1 LPNANPIESTNAAP
15 QAPAGSSAYADCLEA
30 IRTRLAAREAK
41 LYGIA
46 VLLVYVHDFERLAA
60 SAGAL
65 NAARMVDEARN
76 RLSLVMRPGDYF
88 ARLGE
93 RKFVFVLS
101 NLRNEG
107 HALLAANKILRAGAE
122 PVVAGGQHATLRL
135 SVGIA
140 MHPAHARGAEELM
153 QSAETALL
161 DAWRTQQPTVVY
173 AERMRAELAAGWDLE
188 TQLASAM
195 EHGDLVLNYQPKL
208 ALPNLEIAGV
218 EALMRWS
225 RAGAGNVPPEIFI
238 DVAEMTGQ
246 IDPLTRFAFQRA
258 LKQLHDWPKSLG
270 RCRVAVNVTPS
281 IVGNPALVE
290 VIGGAAE
297 AASVGFDRLTVEVT
311 ENALMTDRDRSHRVL
326 EELREMGVRV
336 SIDDFGTGYSS
347 LGYLKRVPA
356 DELKI
361 DKSFVMNMLADPADA
376 RVVEQIIALGHG
388 FGLEVV
394 AEGVETAE
402 AAAKLAAMGC
412 DFAQGFHYA
421 KPLPPQEIP
430 GWAQEWRRARSG

>member
-1 LPNANPIESTNAAP
+1 LPHVNSIEATNASP
-15 QAPAGSSAYADCLEA
+15 QVSAGSSAYADCLEA

-46 VLLVYVHDFERLAA
+46 VLLVYVHEFERLTA
-60 SAGAL
+60 SAGAV
-65 NAARMVDEARN
+65 NAVRMVDEVRN
-76 RLSLVMRPGDYF
+76 RLSQVMRPGDYF

-107 HALLAANKILRAGAE
+107 HALLAANKILRTGAE
-122 PVVAGGQHATLRL
+122 TVATGGQHATLRL

-161 DAWRTQQPTVVY
+161 EGWRTQQQAVVY

-195 EHGDLVLNYQPKL
+195 EHGDLALNYQPKL
-208 ALPNLEIAGV
+208 ALPKLELVGV
-218 EALMRWS
+218 EALMRWN
-225 RAGAGNVPPEIFI
+225 RADAGNVPPSVFI

-258 LKQLHDWPKSLG
+258 LRQLGEWPKALG
-270 RCRVAVNVTPS
+270 KCRVAVNVTPS
-281 IVGNPALVE
+281 IICNPDLVE
-290 VIGGAAE
+290 VIRGAADV
-297 AASVGFDRLTVEVT
+297 ASVTLDRLTVEIT
-311 ENALMTDRDRSHRVL
+311 ENALMVDRERSHRVL
-326 EELREMGVRV
+326 EELREMGVRI

-347 LGYLKRVPA
+347 LAYLKRVPA

-361 DKSFVMNMLADPADA
+361 DKSFVMNMLADAADA

-394 AEGVETAE
+394 AEGVESAE
-402 AAAKLAAMGC
+402 VAAKLATLGC
-412 DFAQGFHYA
+412 DFAQGFHFA
-421 KPLPPQEIP
+421 RPLPPKEIP
-430 GWAQEWRRARSG
+430 GWAQEWRRAHGD

>member
-1 LPNANPIESTNAAP
+1 MPHASPIDGVNSVP
-15 QAPAGSSAYADCLEA
+15 QTPAGTSAYADCLEA

-46 VLLVYVHDFERLAA
+46 VLIVHVHEFERLAA
-60 SAGAL
+60 SAGAV
-65 NAARMVDEARN
+65 NAARMVDEVRN

-93 RKFVFVLS
+93 RKFAYVLS
-101 NLRNEG
+101 NVRNEG

-122 PVVAGGQHATLRL
+122 PVVAGGQHASLRL
-135 SVGIA
+135 SVGISKYPG
-140 MHPAHARGAEELM
+140 HGRGPEELM

-161 DAWRTQQPTVVY
+161 EAWRTQQSTVVF

-208 ALPNLEIAGV
+208 ALPKLELAGV
-218 EALMRWS
+218 EALMRWN
-225 RAGAGNVPPEIFI
+225 RADAGNVPPEIFI

-246 IDPLTRFAFQRA
+246 IDPLTRFAFQRS
-258 LKQLHDWPKSLG
+258 LRQLGEWPKALG
-270 RCRVAVNVTPS
+270 KCRVAVNVTPS
-281 IVGNPALVE
+281 IIRNPELID
-290 VIGGAAE
+290 VIRGAADG
-297 AASVGFDRLTVEVT
+297 ASVGLDRLTVEVT
-311 ENALMTDRDRSHRVL
+311 ENALMTDRERSHRVL
-326 EELREMGVRV
+326 EELREMGVRI
-336 SIDDFGTGYSS
+336 SIDDFGTGYTS
-347 LGYLKRVPA
+347 LAYLKRIPA

-394 AEGVETAE
+394 AEGVESAE

-412 DFAQGFHYA
+412 DYAQGFHYA

-430 GWAQEWRRARSG
+430 AWAQDWRRSHGG